1 MFRLCSAKFD
11 GETDGRG
18 GRGVDEAN
26 VLKECFETPAP
37 RGIAN
42 NKEKHAAKFLPPR
55 FPRFSNFSL
64 SLFLFSSRYECSRYS
79 KHVNAY
85 WKFSS
90 TTNSDDSVRILFLPL
105 ASLFIYELTINFRS
119 LIASSIDKYVYIYIY
134 KVK

>member
-1 MFRLCSAKFD
+1 M
-11 GETDGRG
+11 
-18 GRGVDEAN
+18 DEAN
-26 VLKECFETPAP
+26 VLKECFETRAP

-64 SLFLFSSRYECSRYS
+64 SLFLFSSLL
-79 KHVNAY
+79 VTNALAIRNTLAPIGNL
-85 WKFSS
+85 SS

-119 LIASSIDKYVYIYIY
+119 LIASSIDK
-134 KVK
+134 VK

>member
-1 MFRLCSAKFD
+1 M
-11 GETDGRG
+11 
-18 GRGVDEAN
+18 DEAN
-26 VLKECFETPAP
+26 VLKECFETRAP

-64 SLFLFSSRYECSRYS
+64 SLFLFSSRYS
-79 KHVNAY
+79 KHVSVY

-119 LIASSIDKYVYIYIY
+119 LIASSIDKHATIKLNERI
-134 KVK
+134 

>member
-1 MFRLCSAKFD
+1 M
-11 GETDGRG
+11 
-18 GRGVDEAN
+18 DEAN
-26 VLKECFETPAP
+26 VLKECFETRAP

-64 SLFLFSSRYECSRYS
+64 SLFFSSLLAIR
-79 KHVNAY
+79 NTLAPIGNL
-85 WKFSS
+85 SS

-119 LIASSIDKYVYIYIY
+119 LIASSIDK
-134 KVK
+134 VK